1 MNEDNDGNIRRSKR
15 IAAKDSRTQLY
26 DILSDEIEKE
36 ESESIVASSKKS
48 TTNQIK
54 KKFYKA
60 DNKPESSNSGTLF
73 DTGLKAV
80 TIVGATTVDD
90 DVSGSSD
97 VCYLVR
103 YETGQFELV
112 LNTVA
117 HKYCPLLVIN
127 FLESRISFKEDIEPP
142 EDLMHALFSSSSSQ
156 L

>member
-26 DILSDEIEKE
+26 DFLSDEIEKE

-90 DVSGSSD
+90 DVSGNIIKPI
-97 VCYLVR
+97 
-103 YETGQFELV
+103 F
-112 LNTVA
+112 
-117 HKYCPLLVIN
+117 
-127 FLESRISFKEDIEPP
+127 
-142 EDLMHALFSSSSSQ
+142 
-156 L
+156 